1 MGHKGI
7 GLLFLIGG
15 ILVWAC
21 GSFIAGKCKDKVN
34 YSGIGHVK
42 LTRAGIAYA
51 IGYLVGCL
59 LSVFGGCAALVSL
72 FLIFG

>member
-1 MGHKGI
+1 MGHKGL

-15 ILVWAC
+15 VIVWAC
-21 GSFIAGKCKDKVN
+21 GSFIAGKYKDKTEHQ
-34 YSGIGHVK
+34 GISHISI
-42 LTRAGIAYA
+42 TRANVGRGAA
-51 IGYLVGCL
+51 YLVGCI